1 MSFTKMQIV
10 LAKILGMTVFIL
22 AAALVMIPAAAY
34 SDAGGKPVWDKR
46 YKYTW
51 MKWGQEYWP
60 TKPVRGGYFRTAAAR
75 YVGYMNP
82 NHWPV
87 NDWTVISH
95 FYEGITGTDG
105 KYNQKN
111 PWLMAYWEYPDP
123 LTVIMK
129 FKEGIKFHDGSP
141 MNAASVKYQI
151 EWMKD
156 KRNGCWTRADLR
168 RFKSIEV
175 VDEYRLRWR
184 TKEPWASFPT
194 GFFAFIISAEA
205 LKGDV
210 LIREA
215 KNEAARAKRLKK
227 QAAASGKEEDR
238 KAAARAEEEARA
250 AAKKAEAKK
259 STDHYPL
266 GTGPFILE
274 EARPGNYVKVKRNP
288 NWWFGRSV
296 GHPDMPY
303 FDGVKTTVIP
313 DPSIQLANLRAGKI
327 DSMVVNKAL
336 YIKIKNDP
344 NFNVHVFPHYTVR
357 ALSFNHA
364 EGPCQDIRV
373 RQAVSHAIDRKA
385 LIHGTQFGLGR
396 IASCLFPGNHWAHN
410 PNLKPLSY
418 DPELSR
424 RLLADAGYKDGLK
437 LKGHMGNSP
446 EATALTEAI
455 KAMLTKV
462 GVNWKVEALDPVA
475 MTDKRKNRE
484 YDLCVGDVGYIQ
496 DPDSFVNWLYGP
508 TGSFNWGR
516 SNNPKVIPLIEAG
529 RIELDQEKRARIYH
543 QLEEAIYEN
552 YEDVWMWWEM
562 VAMAYRKSVQGFNYD
577 MYLKDLNLYSYSHP
591 LWFKDGRP

>member
-250 AAKKAEAKK
+250 AAAPAPSSSKKPDRAIMSK
-259 STDHYPL
+259 SNGIPTGGSAAASAIRICLTLTASRLPL
-266 GTGPFILE
+266 FLT
-274 EARPGNYVKVKRNP
+274 RPY
-288 NWWFGRSV
+288 
-296 GHPDMPY
+296 
-303 FDGVKTTVIP
+303 
-313 DPSIQLANLRAGKI
+313 
-327 DSMVVNKAL
+327 
-336 YIKIKNDP
+336 
-344 NFNVHVFPHYTVR
+344 
-357 ALSFNHA
+357 
-364 EGPCQDIRV
+364 
-373 RQAVSHAIDRKA
+373 
-385 LIHGTQFGLGR
+385 
-396 IASCLFPGNHWAHN
+396 
-410 PNLKPLSY
+410 
-418 DPELSR
+418 
-424 RLLADAGYKDGLK
+424 
-437 LKGHMGNSP
+437 NSP
-446 EATALTEAI
+446 TCGPERL
-455 KAMLTKV
+455 
-462 GVNWKVEALDPVA
+462 
-475 MTDKRKNRE
+475 
-484 YDLCVGDVGYIQ
+484 IQ
-496 DPDSFVNWLYGP
+496 WL
-508 TGSFNWGR
+508 S
-516 SNNPKVIPLIEAG
+516 I
-529 RIELDQEKRARIYH
+529 
-543 QLEEAIYEN
+543 
-552 YEDVWMWWEM
+552 
-562 VAMAYRKSVQGFNYD
+562 
-577 MYLKDLNLYSYSHP
+577 
-591 LWFKDGRP
+591 RPFTSR